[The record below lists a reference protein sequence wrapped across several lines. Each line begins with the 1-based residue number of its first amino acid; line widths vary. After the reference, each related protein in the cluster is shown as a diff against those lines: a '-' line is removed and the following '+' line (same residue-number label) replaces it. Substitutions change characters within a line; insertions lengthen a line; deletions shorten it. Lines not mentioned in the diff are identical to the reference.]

1 MSHGRSMLDTLTH
14 WTPHYASPE
23 IAEGYERKL
32 AENANGVALAPGA
45 ANLHAAIPPSRFG
58 MFTGAKSFTAEARL
72 KQCHLDRPKSLIT
85 GDMVKHGKPDPEGLV
100 EIPKSKKLVCIHQ
113 QQFDL

>member
-14 WTPHYASPE
+14 WTPHHATAE

-32 AENANGVALAPGA
+32 AANSNGITLAPGA

-58 MFTGAKSFTAEARL
+58 MFTGAKSYTAEARL
-72 KQCHLDRPKSLIT
+72 KQCKLARPKSLIT
-85 GDMVKHGKPDPEGLV
+85 GDMVEHGKPDPEGLV
-100 EIPKSKKLVCIHQ
+100 
-113 QQFDL
+113 